1 MSRSLIIHGGPILT
15 MDDANPVV
23 EAVGIDQGVVVA
35 TGNETDV
42 RERMPANAE
51 TIMLDGR
58 LATPGLYD
66 AHAHTMMTG
75 FALLEV
81 DVSAPGVASIDD
93 IRQRVADRSR
103 STAPDS
109 WIVGQGYDQASLA
122 EQRHPSRHDLDA
134 AAPDHPVALWRSCHH
149 IMAVNSKAL
158 ALAGIDRNTPDPDGG
173 TIDRDERG
181 EPTGVLREHATNLVQ
196 AVQPE
201 PTEADIA
208 AAIVAGGREFVKH
221 GVIAVGEAGIRTAE
235 QMRAYQRVWRSGE
248 LPVRSYLMMII
259 DDTLDELIGLG
270 ITTGFGDEWLRIGNA
285 KLFSDGSIGGRT
297 ARMRRPYEGEADN
310 VGLWMMDP
318 DDLKAKVRRA
328 HDAGFQLGIHA
339 IGDAAIDLVLN
350 AYEEAQAATPR
361 EDTRHRIEHCSI
373 VDLDTIQRIRRLGVV
388 PIPGTSFLH
397 YTRPAYEQNLGK
409 DRFRYAYA
417 MKTYAEHGIVA
428 AASSDAPVVPVDPLI
443 GIQTMVTRRDRL
455 GEDAWREER
464 ISIEEAIRAYTV
476 NAAYASF
483 AEQRRGRLA
492 PGMVGDVTIF
502 DQDLRK
508 MDPDRIIEAKADYT
522 VADGHIVWDR
532 ANDLVAQPA
541 KLGAS

>member
-1 MSRSLIIHGGPILT
+1 MSRSLIVHGGPILT
-15 MDDANPVV
+15 MDDANPIVD
-23 EAVGIDQGVVVA
+23 AVGIDHGIVVA
-35 TGNETDV
+35 TGTEDEV
-42 RERMPANAE
+42 RERMPAGVE
-51 TIMLDGR
+51 TIHLDGR

-75 FALLEV
+75 FSLLEV
-81 DVSAPGVASIDD
+81 DVAAPGVASIDD
-93 IRQRVADRSR
+93 IRRRVGERSR
-103 STAPDS
+103 SVNPAT
-109 WIVGQGYDQASLA
+109 WIIGQGYDQASLA
-122 EQRHPSRHDLDA
+122 EQRHPNRQDLDA

-173 TIDRDERG
+173 TIDRDEHG
-181 EPTGVLREHATNLVQ
+181 EPTGVLREHATLLIQ
-196 AVQPE
+196 EKLPE
-201 PTEADIA
+201 PTESDIA

-221 GVIAVGEAGIRTAE
+221 GVIAVGEAGIRTAD
-235 QMRAYQRVWRSGE
+235 QLRAYQRVWRAGE

-259 DDTLDELIGLG
+259 DDTLDDLIGLG
-270 ITTGFGDEWLRIGNA
+270 ITTGFGDDWLRIGNA

-297 ARMRRPYEGEADN
+297 ARMRRPYEGETDN
-310 VGLWMMDP
+310 VGLWMMEP
-318 DDLKAKVRRA
+318 DELKAKVRRA

-339 IGDAAIDLVLN
+339 IGDAAIDLVLD
-350 AYEEAQAATPR
+350 AYEAAQSANPR
-361 EDTRHRIEHCSI
+361 PDTRHRIEHCSI
-373 VDLDTIQRIRRLGVV
+373 VDLETIARIKRLGVV

-443 GIQTMVTRRDRL
+443 GIQTMVTRKDRL
-455 GEDAWREER
+455 GEDAWQEER
-464 ISIEEAIRAYTV
+464 VSVDDAIRAYTV

-483 AEQRRGRLA
+483 AEKTRGRIA

-502 DQDLRK
+502 DQDLRA
-508 MDPDRIIEAKADYT
+508 MDPDQIVTAEADFT
-522 VADGHIVWDR
+522 IADGEIVWDR
-532 ANDLVAQPA
+532 ANDSATAQA
-541 KLGAS
+541 GVSA